1 MHTHPSQGSAGRWSR
16 PELHVVASSVIG
28 FAFVLAFASGCGSAN
43 EIATSTEETIEAVEA
58 APPQESDASPYD
70 GIELPPF
77 EPLPLSPPELERPYR
92 TPPPVEAPPKQASN
106 EEAVE
111 QPHAPLDALLDLS
124 DRVPRG
130 APAAAEPRPV
140 DLQNDPEAPQPAATA
155 VEPGAID
162 RLKNQVHVDR
172 RSQAI
177 GPAGPRQ
184 GTRSE
189 TDAGI
194 RVPLDE
200 DVSLEGGVRVEQR
213 EEPGRETPER
223 KSTPRVGVEVRF

>member
-1 MHTHPSQGSAGRWSR
+1 V
-16 PELHVVASSVIG
+16 LVVASRVFG
-28 FAFVLAFASGCGSAN
+28 LLFVLTFASACGSAS
-43 EIATSTEETIEAVEA
+43 EGGPSAEEALDAVES
-58 APPQESDASPYD
+58 APPEQAASSPYD
-70 GIELPPF
+70 DIELPPF
-77 EPLPLSPPELERPYR
+77 EPLPLSPPEIERPHW
-92 TPPPVEAPPKQASN
+92 TPPPAAAPPQQAKN
-106 EEAVE
+106 EEAE
-111 QPHAPLDALLDLS
+111 QQYAPLDALLDLS

-130 APAAAEPRPV
+130 APAAAEPRAV
-140 DLQNDPEAPQPAATA
+140 DLQRDTSEPQPAPTA
-155 VEPGAID
+155 SEPGAID

-177 GPAGPRQ
+177 GPKGPRQ

-200 DVSLEGGVRVEQR
+200 DVSLEGGVRVDER
-213 EEPGRETPER
+213 DEPGQEAPER

>member
-1 MHTHPSQGSAGRWSR
+1 MAIASR
-16 PELHVVASSVIG
+16 VFG
-28 FAFVLAFASGCGSAN
+28 FACALAFASGCGSAD
-43 EIATSTEETIEAVEA
+43 EIASSTEGGIDAVA
-58 APPQESDASPYD
+58 TAPPEEPDASPYD

-77 EPLPLSPPELERPYR
+77 EPLPLSPPELGSPHW
-92 TPPPVEAPPKQASN
+92 TPPPVEGAPTEAR
-106 EEAVE
+106 EEDVE

-130 APAAAEPRPV
+130 APAAAEPRPL
-140 DLQNDPEAPQPAATA
+140 DLQPGIRAPQPEATA
-155 VEPGAID
+155 DEPGRID
-162 RLKNQVHVDR
+162 RLKKRVHVDR

-200 DVSLEGGVRVEQR
+200 DVSLEGGVRVDER
-213 EEPGRETPER
+213 NEPGQEEPER